1 MKFCMNCQAVY
12 IWLSPRDIGMD
23 GWLWEMALVVLD
35 MRGEQTLGWTQIW
48 DDTAGRGC
56 LNGLITRWVRHWK
69 LASLFVT
76 YLPSHCVLGLGI
88 RGFVEAVLYPT

>member
-1 MKFCMNCQAVY
+1 VY
-12 IWLSPRDIGMD
+12 ELSSSIYLATPEGYRH
-23 GWLWEMALVVLD
+23 GWAALEMALVVLD
-35 MRGEQTLGWTQIW
+35 MRGEQMLGWTQIW